1 MFRVFQAVLILF
13 WVGFF
18 AGLSIDLT
26 SGISE
31 NNQTFLG
38 MNWRGT
44 GTAMYLVQALEVL
57 GIGVGAA
64 RGAVVGLAAVQMV
77 IAGLFLF
84 SSLMLVFGGE
94 REMEDGRLFLQG
106 AGVLVIVGSGALV
119 LVAAASGDA
128 SMAFWPL
135 VILPGIILT
144 VLLLR
149 PVKPKIEVEL
159 EREPSIAQKA
169 DYARVEA
176 ELIELSS
183 RRQPR

>member
-94 REMEDGRLFLQG
+94 REMEDGRLFL
-106 AGVLVIVGSGALV
+106 
-119 LVAAASGDA
+119 
-128 SMAFWPL
+128 
-135 VILPGIILT
+135 
-144 VLLLR
+144 
-149 PVKPKIEVEL
+149 
-159 EREPSIAQKA
+159 
-169 DYARVEA
+169 
-176 ELIELSS
+176 
-183 RRQPR
+183 

>member
-1 MFRVFQAVLILF
+1 M
-13 WVGFF
+13 
-18 AGLSIDLT
+18 
-26 SGISE
+26 
-31 NNQTFLG
+31 
-38 MNWRGT
+38 
-44 GTAMYLVQALEVL
+44 
-57 GIGVGAA
+57 
-64 RGAVVGLAAVQMV
+64 
-77 IAGLFLF
+77 
-84 SSLMLVFGGE
+84 
-94 REMEDGRLFLQG
+94 GR
-106 AGVLVIVGSGALV
+106 GALV